1 VRLLRLHKPAD
12 QEEDMTRDPMTA
24 KSVRVPDALWKQ
36 AQTVADERGEVLSE
50 VIRLALVKYVKKRP

>member
-1 VRLLRLHKPAD
+1 
-12 QEEDMTRDPMTA
+12 MTRDPMTA